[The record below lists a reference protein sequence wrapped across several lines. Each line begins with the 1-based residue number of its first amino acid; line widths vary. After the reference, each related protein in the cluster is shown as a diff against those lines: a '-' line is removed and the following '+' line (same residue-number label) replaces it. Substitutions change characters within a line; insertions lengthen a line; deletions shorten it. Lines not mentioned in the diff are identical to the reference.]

1 LEILN
6 QAASAVT
13 TAKVGQFLEKVD
25 DLKKDIKK
33 VAEDKVVQV
42 QKLQEVITQDP
53 TEIKTLQREQGAG

>member
-53 TEIKTLQREQGAG
+53 KA

>member
-1 LEILN
+1 MEILN
-6 QAASAVT
+6 QAAFAET

-33 VAEDKVVQV
+33 VAEDKEVQV

-53 TEIKTLQREQGAG
+53 KA

>member
-1 LEILN
+1 M
-6 QAASAVT
+6 T

-33 VAEDKVVQV
+33 VAEDKVVQE

-53 TEIKTLQREQGAG
+53 KA